1 MNQKQLKTV
10 INNLYYFYRVF
21 IASQFKENL
30 KAPHI
35 HELANQLMAI
45 YRGRYSRLCVS
56 MPPRH
61 SKSSMVTLAYPLW
74 LIFHNPKLNIL
85 IVNNTS
91 GLSEKFGIQL
101 REYVRKYGEYFD
113 VYLSDVKHSSS
124 HLMFCNKN
132 KELYPGSIRLVGA
145 GGSITGQDVDYLI
158 IDDPYKGL
166 AEEFTP
172 SALEKTIDWFN
183 TIIEQRLEPH
193 SKLIILHTR
202 WHSDDLQGYLQE
214 NFKDDYHFIKFAAIT
229 EDNTPLWGERYSLE
243 ELESKKEK
251 LGERLFSSLY
261 QQKPLDDSTD
271 FFDLQKIHWH
281 KPDDEKIG
289 HMVRAWDIASA
300 DGNKGTLTG
309 DFTAGI
315 PMYLVDN
322 DKILITD
329 FIYGQFG
336 KYTKNMVKETASN
349 DGVDT
354 EIIIETGVAAAGAL
368 LYQEWEEQLEGYFVE
383 QAKPIKSKVDRATPL
398 QNAITDG
405 KVYVDIKDSKLRK
418 KFINEFKRFPMGA
431 HDDIVDATA
440 HAYNYLNEN
449 YIGSDESIASIIE
462 I

>member
-45 YRGRYSRLCVS
+45 YTGRFSRLCVS

-214 NFKDDYHFIKFAAIT
+214 HFPEDYHFLKFAAIIHLYGVNDT
-229 EDNTPLWGERYSLE
+229 VWRSWSL
-243 ELESKKEK
+243 KK
-251 LGERLFSSLY
+251 
-261 QQKPLDDSTD
+261 
-271 FFDLQKIHWH
+271 
-281 KPDDEKIG
+281 
-289 HMVRAWDIASA
+289 
-300 DGNKGTLTG
+300 
-309 DFTAGI
+309 
-315 PMYLVDN
+315 
-322 DKILITD
+322 
-329 FIYGQFG
+329 
-336 KYTKNMVKETASN
+336 
-349 DGVDT
+349 
-354 EIIIETGVAAAGAL
+354 
-368 LYQEWEEQLEGYFVE
+368 
-383 QAKPIKSKVDRATPL
+383 KS
-398 QNAITDG
+398 
-405 KVYVDIKDSKLRK
+405 
-418 KFINEFKRFPMGA
+418 
-431 HDDIVDATA
+431 
-440 HAYNYLNEN
+440 
-449 YIGSDESIASIIE
+449 
-462 I
+462 